1 MVFRPVKPALSICFS
16 FDEPIEELHSN
27 MSIFDGANAQI
38 WNCLH
43 ILKVRTGNF
52 TVQP

>member
-1 MVFRPVKPALSICFS
+1 MVFRPVKPALSIGFS

-27 MSIFDGANAQI
+27 MSIFDEQMHKFG
-38 WNCLH
+38 NCLH
-43 ILKVRTGNF
+43 ILEVRTGNF